1 MENYL
6 SPADSKK
13 VKRFVLVFLI
23 FCFTLSFLCAYKILY
38 AEQFYKLFH
47 LHFYQYPDDT
57 MENISY
63 LEQALKADFCNPLY
77 ALAKIET
84 EIEYERYKSL
94 FKMHLNLKL
103 IEQYL
108 ILGSKYDKFEIY
120 FFHKNG
126 PWREDICESLNTA
139 ETAYKAALY
148 YWEQAKKWSNK
159 AWSLRMIHLD
169 EIQHWSDENFRI
181 ETQDLDYKAI
191 IQKHLAR
198 INRSRAYL
206 ECTGESEE

>member
-1 MENYL
+1 M
-6 SPADSKK
+6 
-13 VKRFVLVFLI
+13 KRFIILFFLL
-23 FCFTLSFLCAYKILY
+23 CFSLPFSFAYKILY

-84 EIEYERYKSL
+84 EIEYERYKTL
-94 FKMHLNLKL
+94 FKMHINLKM

-120 FFHKNG
+120 FFHRNG
-126 PWREDICESLNTA
+126 PWREDICESLKTA
-139 ETAYKAALY
+139 ETAYKVALY
-148 YWEQAKKWSNK
+148 YWKQAKQWSKK

-169 EIQHWSDENFRI
+169 EIQNWSDENFRI
-181 ETQDLDYKAI
+181 QTIDLDYKAI

-198 INRSRAYL
+198 IKKSQAYL
-206 ECTGESEE
+206 ECTPETID

>member
-1 MENYL
+1 M
-6 SPADSKK
+6 
-13 VKRFVLVFLI
+13 KRLFLLLLI
-23 FCFTLSFLCAYKILY
+23 FFFIVPLAFAYKILY

-94 FKMHLNLKL
+94 FKMHINLKM

-108 ILGSKYDKFEIY
+108 ILGSKYDKFEVF

-126 PWREDICESLNTA
+126 PWKEDICQSLKTA
-139 ETAYKAALY
+139 EQAYRVALY
-148 YWEQAKKWSNK
+148 YWEQAQKWSKK
-159 AWSLRMIHLD
+159 AWPLRMIHLD

-181 ETQDLDYKAI
+181 ETQDLDYKKI

-198 INRSRAYL
+198 INKSRVYL
-206 ECTGESEE
+206 ECAPDSTD